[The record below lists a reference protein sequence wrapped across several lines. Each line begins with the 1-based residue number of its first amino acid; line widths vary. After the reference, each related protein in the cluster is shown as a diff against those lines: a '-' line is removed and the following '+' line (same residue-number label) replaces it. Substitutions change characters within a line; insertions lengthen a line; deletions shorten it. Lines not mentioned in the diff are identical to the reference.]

1 MSNAKSKKTYLV
13 CLSTARF
20 FTSLAAILWVGLIM
34 SCSDSNFAGDGTM
47 KKSTDGAPNKG
58 DSDIVAAADGS
69 VTEKFK
75 GALTEKAAAVDIVFA
90 MDTSGSMNTEKTR
103 LQTNMAT
110 FITTLKEKAKALDFK
125 IIMIGL
131 GFQFPAGDD
140 RLSLVNTKVNSND
153 ALTVLTKYIS
163 GAGASSLRAK
173 ANKHIIVVTDDNAHG
188 TTSSVFQS
196 FTTGNAMMKDKTF
209 VHGLIG
215 LKGGSNNAWCS
226 IAAVGAEYQSLAAAT
241 KGTVLDLCQED
252 WTALLNQLAAAII
265 TKESKKEFILTHKP
279 TNSASISVSV
289 NGVSLP
295 SSTWQYDAKNNSLTI
310 VEASAPKETDE
321 LVVLYKK

>member
-1 MSNAKSKKTYLV
+1 
-13 CLSTARF
+13 
-20 FTSLAAILWVGLIM
+20 
-34 SCSDSNFAGDGTM
+34 
-47 KKSTDGAPNKG
+47 
-58 DSDIVAAADGS
+58 
-69 VTEKFK
+69 
-75 GALTEKAAAVDIVFA
+75 
-90 MDTSGSMNTEKTR
+90 MNTEKTR
-103 LQTNMAT
+103 LETNMAT

-125 IIMIGL
+125 IIMIGKN
-131 GFQFPAGDD
+131 FKFPAADD
-140 RLSLVNTKVNSND
+140 QISLVNTMVNSSD
-153 ALTVLTKYIS
+153 ALKVLKEYIS
-163 GAGASSLRAK
+163 SAAGTSSLRAQ
-173 ANKHIIVVTDDNAHG
+173 ANKHIVVVTDDNAKG
-188 TTSSVFQS
+188 TNSSVFQS
-196 FTTGNAMMKDKTF
+196 FTTGNTMMKDKTF

-321 LVVLYKK
+321 LVVIYKK